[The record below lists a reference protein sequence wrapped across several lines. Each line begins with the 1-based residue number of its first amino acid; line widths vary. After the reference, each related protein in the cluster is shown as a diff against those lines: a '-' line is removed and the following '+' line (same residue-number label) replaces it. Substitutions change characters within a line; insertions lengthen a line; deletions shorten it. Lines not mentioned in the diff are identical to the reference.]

1 MELVMVRLKGFS
13 TIFMWSL
20 IFLLLCWRSPSY
32 FSLVLTQDILIDCG
46 KAITS
51 INLNPIMPYH
61 LGVGCEDST
70 VRVFDR
76 RALSSS
82 STNKMNGMFCQ
93 FRPDSLNGR
102 TCRVTSLHYRC
113 ENCLSANQ
121 VCWKMLCC
129 SCVWLNTLVT
139 RYSVFYL
146 LAHLWPQSRDYP
158 YVSNV

>member
-1 MELVMVRLKGFS
+1 MELVMVRFKGFS
-13 TIFMWSL
+13 TIFMWSHWF
-20 IFLLLCWRSPSY
+20 FLLLCWRSPSY

-121 VCWKMLCC
+121 VFWKILWLYCLFLCLDKNL
-129 SCVWLNTLVT
+129 S
-139 RYSVFYL
+139 Y
-146 LAHLWPQSRDYP
+146 
-158 YVSNV
+158 